1 MASFTSLGV
10 GSGLPLDTLLN
21 NLTIAEK
28 KRLNPITQQQTDN
41 TARLTAYGTL
51 KSALE
56 KFQTANAALNKA
68 DLFRS
73 SNVTSSSEDLKVTTE
88 AGAAPGI
95 YTISVTQLAQAQSL
109 STQTVSSSKE
119 ALGDG
124 SATRTIKIEQPGR
137 DEPLEIT
144 LNSNQTSLD
153 DISKAINDADSGISA
168 SIVKVKDDE
177 YRLVLTAEEGEN
189 SEMTIS
195 VDGDSKLNDLLAY
208 DSKSGTGKMDQ
219 LVEAQN
225 AKLTVNGIEIERP
238 SNKVTDAPQGVTLE
252 LTKEVKDVRV
262 TITKSND
269 KATEAIKSW
278 VDAYN
283 SLLDTFNSLTKY
295 KAVDAGAEAQD
306 ESNGALVGDS
316 VVRTIQTGIR
326 AQFANSGSDGIY
338 KTLNEIGIKQDGKT
352 GKLSIDD
359 TRLKKALD
367 ENTASVREL
376 LVGDGK
382 ETGITTKIAGEV
394 KSYLA
399 DDGIIDNAQDSINAT
414 LKKLTKQY
422 LSVSASIDDMVARYT
437 AQFTQLDT
445 MMSKLNNTSTYLS
458 QQFTAM
464 NKS

>member
-28 KRLNPITQQQTDN
+28 KRLNPITQQQSDN

-56 KFQTANAALNKA
+56 KFQTANTALNKPE
-68 DLFRS
+68 LFRS
-73 SNVTSSSEDLKVTTE
+73 SNVTSSTEDLKVTTE

-109 STQTVSSSKE
+109 STATVGSNKE

-137 DEPLEIT
+137 KEPLEIKLSQDKT
-144 LNSNQTSLD
+144 TLD
-153 DISKAINDADSGISA
+153 DISKAINDSDSGISA
-168 SIVKVKDDE
+168 SIVKVNDNEFK
-177 YRLVLTAEEGEN
+177 LVLTAAEGLD
-189 SEMTIS
+189 SKMTIS

-208 DSKSGTGKMDQ
+208 DSKTGTGKMDER
-219 LVEAQN
+219 VVAQN
-225 AKLTVNGIEIERP
+225 AQLTMNGIPIERLTK
-238 SNKVTDAPQGVTLE
+238 KVTDA
-252 LTKEVKDVRV
+252 RV
-262 TITKSND
+262 TVTKSND
-269 KATEAIKSW
+269 KATEAIKGW

-283 SLLDTFNSLTKY
+283 SLIDTFNTLTKY
-295 KAVDAGAEAQD
+295 KAVDAGAEGQD
-306 ESNGALVGDS
+306 KDNGALVGDS

-326 AQFANSGSDGIY
+326 AQFANSGSEGAF

-352 GKLSIDD
+352 GKMTIDD
-359 TRLKKALD
+359 TKLKKALD
-367 ENTASVREL
+367 ENTSSVREL
-376 LVGDGK
+376 LAGDGK
-382 ETGITTKIAGEV
+382 ETGITTKIAAEV

-399 DDGIIDNAQDSINAT
+399 DDGIIDNAQDTINAT

-437 AQFTQLDT
+437 AQFTQLDS
-445 MMSKLNNTSTYLS
+445 MMSKLNNTSTYLG